1 MKKLIIL
8 ISLSITLFGQFW
20 SSYDSF
26 AEYMH
31 YETDYKT
38 ALTKAKK
45 EDKPLFIVLVG
56 EGCPFCHKLIDTIL
70 TKDYVREYIN
80 KKYIKLMLNDK
91 DGDKIP
97 AQLKRPFTPVTF
109 IIDPFSE
116 QIIDEVDGWMD
127 EEHYLWHI

>member
-1 MKKLIIL
+1 MKKLLIL
-8 ISLSITLFGQFW
+8 ALLTFGLQAQFW
-20 SSYDSF
+20 SSYEAF
-26 AEYMH
+26 AEYMK
-31 YETDYKT
+31 YETDYNK
-38 ALTKAKK
+38 ALKKAQK
-45 EDKPLFIVLVG
+45 ENKNLFVVLVS

-80 KKYIKLMLNDK
+80 KKYIRVLLNDK

-97 AQLKRPFTPVTF
+97 NNLKRPFTPVTF